1 MMTGKRLLLTSVFL
15 GALLASGSPGLDAR
29 AQTAPAV
36 AQDSGTLQR
45 ADADMRRVIEKLMKL
60 GAKPIGTQSVE
71 ETRRGPSPA
80 DAVKAVLRDQGKD
93 PAALMAAMGVKKQ
106 EMAYPTGGGMQAIR
120 IYTPANASGPLPVIV
135 NILGGGYVIADLDTY
150 ESSAMAMAK
159 KTGAIAASAEYRHA
173 PEFRFPVAHDD
184 TFNAY
189 KWTPE
194 NAAKFGGDPKRVVI
208 DVAIRPRS

>member
-1 MMTGKRLLLTSVFL
+1 MAAIGVNRQDITY
-15 GALLASGSPGLDAR
+15 P
-29 AQTAPAV
+29 TA
-36 AQDSGTLQR
+36 G
-45 ADADMRRVIEKLMKL
+45 
-60 GAKPIGTQSVE
+60 GTQ
-71 ETRRGPSPA
+71 
-80 DAVKAVLRDQGKD
+80 
-93 PAALMAAMGVKKQ
+93 
-106 EMAYPTGGGMQAIR
+106 AIP
-120 IYTPANASGPLPVIV
+120 IDTPGNASGPLPVIV

-184 TFNAY
+184 TFDAY

-208 DVAIRPRS
+208 DVAIRTRS